1 MLGRVAGLTLAFL
14 NQASQAWVEFDY
26 NQTEHSELGTTPLER
41 LLAGP
46 DVSRPAPGSEPMRLA
61 FTRRAAR
68 TQRRSDGT
76 ISVGGVRFE
85 VPSRF
90 RPLAKLTVRYRDWD
104 KSRVHLVEPR
114 TGEPLATL
122 LPLDKEKNA
131 DGRRRT
137 LEPIEDTPT
146 PAEPAPDPIPP
157 LLAQLL
163 AQYAATGLPPAY
175 VPKEE
180 LEEGEAALEEP
191 AEERRHDR

>member
-1 MLGRVAGLTLAFL
+1 
-14 NQASQAWVEFDY
+14 
-26 NQTEHSELGTTPLER
+26 
-41 LLAGP
+41 
-46 DVSRPAPGSEPMRLA
+46 MRLA

-122 LPLDKEKNA
+122 LPLDKEKNGLYA
-131 DGRRRT
+131 GLCGCDGIGTPQHLGVRRK
-137 LEPIEDTPT
+137 
-146 PAEPAPDPIPP
+146 AG
-157 LLAQLL
+157 
-163 AQYAATGLPPAY
+163 GLGG
-175 VPKEE
+175 K
-180 LEEGEAALEEP
+180 
-191 AEERRHDR
+191 R